1 MMSWRETLTICA
13 GTTLLLTVWALITTV
28 LVAGVGML

>member
-1 MMSWRETLTICA
+1 MPWGDRLTVCV

-28 LVAGVGML
+28 LFAGVGML